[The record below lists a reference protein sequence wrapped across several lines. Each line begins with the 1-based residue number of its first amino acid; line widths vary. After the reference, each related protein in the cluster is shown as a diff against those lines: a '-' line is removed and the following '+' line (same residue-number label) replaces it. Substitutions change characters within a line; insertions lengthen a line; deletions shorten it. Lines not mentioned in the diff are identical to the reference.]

1 MRLFE
6 FEEDSSIVSEESKK
20 ISKKKERKM
29 YESGE
34 DYLEAI
40 LRLQLEN
47 GFVRSVDIAHKLG
60 VSRPSVSRAMN
71 LLEKDGYIEFSM
83 GNMIKLTD
91 KGMAVA
97 RDIFG
102 RHKLLTAFL
111 QKITGVPEDQAEE
124 NACRVE
130 HDIDADVVA
139 GIQKWMADNAVEM
152 AEQIRVPDMSEKT
165 EK

>member
-1 MRLFE
+1 MSF
-6 FEEDSSIVSEESKK
+6 ITHMSESEGKK
-20 ISKKKERKM
+20 IPLVKSKRTVNEKEHKM

-47 GFVRSVDIAHKLG
+47 GFVRSVDVAHKLG
-60 VSRPSVSRAMN
+60 VSRPSVSRAMG

-91 KGMAVA
+91 KGQEKAEDVYS
-97 RDIFG
+97 
-102 RHKLLTAFL
+102 RHRLLTAFL

-139 GIQKWMADNAVEM
+139 GIQKWMDENK
-152 AEQIRVPDMSEKT
+152 DK
-165 EK
+165 